1 MFQNGSM
8 SLEVGLNI
16 VSPKTE
22 HIAFIVSCLEKR
34 RMADMKH
41 LLKMVGMAIIESKG
55 YKIML
60 VMSVAHTIWQ

>member
-1 MFQNGSM
+1 M
-8 SLEVGLNI
+8 SLEVDLNI
-16 VSPKTE
+16 VSPKT
-22 HIAFIVSCLEKR
+22 IAFIVSCLEKR

-41 LLKMVGMAIIESKG
+41 LLKMVGMAIIERKG